1 MAIMVKK
8 DKDFDEV
15 VDKAIKFWVG
25 KPNNPLNGLTLTEIY
40 NLVKEKGGYENLGS
54 LNAK

>member
-15 VDKAIKFWVG
+15 VGKAIKFWVG
-25 KPNNPLNGLTLTEIY
+25 KPNNPLNGLSLTEIY
-40 NLVKEKGGYENLGS
+40 NLVKEKGGHENLGS